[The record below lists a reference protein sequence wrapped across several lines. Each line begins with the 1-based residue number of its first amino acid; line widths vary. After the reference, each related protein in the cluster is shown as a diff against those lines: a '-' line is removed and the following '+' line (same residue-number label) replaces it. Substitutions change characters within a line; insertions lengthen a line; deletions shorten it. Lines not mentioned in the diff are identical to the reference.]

1 MPYLFKDELLDEL
14 GTLPLGYIPYG
25 GADFGEVAAVAEVV
39 GPGDSSAFYDAW
51 VAAAER
57 CAAQAGEALHAGRR
71 ASARAL
77 YLRAAC
83 FYGTSY
89 RPLFGYPVDERL
101 TAAFRKQTAA
111 FEKGVSLLDV
121 PAEALRVPFEGTTMP
136 AYVVRPQDARADET
150 RPLLI
155 CTNGYDATVTDMFFA
170 TAVEAARRGYHCL
183 IFDGP
188 GQGEMLIEQGVH
200 LRPDWE
206 TVIRAVV
213 DVALTL
219 PNVDASR
226 IALTGW
232 SLGGYLAPRAA
243 SGEPR
248 LAACIADPGL
258 FSMTSGFGNLASA
271 LDLPPSLRNDVGELP
286 QPALDKLAQM
296 VAENPR
302 LHWSFEQRGYW
313 VNGAADLR
321 EYLRSIVKF
330 TLEGRAQAIV
340 CPTLLTMAELDPLG
354 KSAPQLYD
362 ALRCPKKLVK
372 FSAAEGAGMHCEQMN
387 RSLLNRV
394 TFDWLDEVLTGT

>member
-1 MPYLFKDELLDEL
+1 MPYLFKDELLDQL

-25 GADFGEVAAVAEVV
+25 GADFGEVAAIAEAV
-39 GPGDSSAFYDAW
+39 GNGDSTTFYDAW
-51 VAAAER
+51 VAAADR
-57 CAAQAGEALHAGRR
+57 LAAQAGEALDAGRR
-71 ASARAL
+71 TSARQL

-89 RPLFGYPVDERL
+89 RPLFGYPVDDRL
-101 TAAFRKQTAA
+101 TAAFRKQIAA
-111 FEKGVSLLDV
+111 FETGLSLLDV
-121 PAEALRVPFEGTTMP
+121 PAHGLRVPFEGTTMP
-136 AYVVRPQDARADET
+136 AYVVHPQDDRAGEV

-155 CTNGYDATVTDMFFA
+155 CTNGYDATVTDIFFA
-170 TAVEAARRGYHCL
+170 TAVEATRRGYHCL

-206 TVIRAVV
+206 TVVRAVV
-213 DVALTL
+213 DVAVTL
-219 PNVDASR
+219 PYVDVSR

-248 LAACIADPGL
+248 LAACVADPGL
-258 FSMTSGFGNLASA
+258 FSMTSGFGNLAAA
-271 LDLPPSLRNDVGELP
+271 LDLPPSARDNVGELP
-286 QPALDKLAQM
+286 QPALDKLSQM
-296 VAENPR
+296 IAGNPQM
-302 LHWSFEQRGYW
+302 HWSFEQRGFW
-313 VNGAADLR
+313 VNGVADLR
-321 EYLRSIVKF
+321 EYLRSIVPY
-330 TLEGRAQAIV
+330 TLEGRTQAIA

-362 ALRCPKKLVK
+362 ALTCPKRLVK
-372 FSAAEGAGMHCEQMN
+372 FSAAEGAGMHCESMN

-394 TFDWLDEVLTGT
+394 TFDWLDEVLPAT